1 MMLFSEIQEIP
12 FSELSLA
19 EKARRYWDL
28 LMWVAVCDVYES
40 HIARAKEEIA
50 ATLEMSTKGKAKA
63 MRRIWMR
70 THHRLSGRALSDDPY
85 RFEWERHRSVLA
97 VAQELRAAALE
108 QEMKLLVDA
117 ETKYRTRLENN
128 LNRKGN

>member
-12 FSELSLA
+12 FSELSPA
-19 EKARRYWDL
+19 EKARRYLDL
-28 LMWVAVCDVYES
+28 LMWIAVCDVYES

-108 QEMKLLVDA
+108 QEMKQLADSM
-117 ETKYRTRLENN
+117 EIE
-128 LNRKGN
+128 